1 MALAELYGRGK
12 FTFDRVLGGET
23 LRAKAMRGAAF
34 LGGGSVAEQAIR
46 FARNMLLTRLLAPSA
61 FGAMAIVMAAS
72 AIVGTL
78 TDVGSRSAV
87 IQNPRGGE
95 TSYVNAGWWMEM
107 GRAIGMY
114 VVIFTMAPWVAHFYG
129 NAELS
134 GLLRV
139 TLLGALFDG
148 AMSPSS
154 ILLQK
159 EMKFGRWMVLNN
171 GGAIC
176 GVALTVILSFVLR
189 DVWAL
194 AIGFCS
200 ENFFRCV
207 LSYILCPGLPLLG
220 WDRHAMRDLFRFSR
234 AAFGLAFLNLVFS
247 RTDVFVLGKLYST
260 TDLGLYVMAVALVQT
275 PASFLTTILGQSL
288 FPAIAHVQDDKER
301 VNRVL
306 TEVTSWLVL
315 FGLPC
320 VVVIYLCGHSLLSI
334 FYGSRY
340 VVGAGPLVVAAIVMF
355 LTILNAA
362 ITCAFMGVGRPGLHR
377 LAVAASAIVMLVL
390 IYPACKL
397 LGVMGGQVAALIAIG
412 ASCAIQILRM
422 RELTGLNLSRYA
434 KTFAMPLLLSGGLL
448 AAGLGAR
455 FLGLATRPIDNVVL
469 VAGACVIAYALYV
482 PTFFRTRKTQSAV
495 TGDRDSAVWNLN

>member
-1 MALAELYGRGK
+1 
-12 FTFDRVLGGET
+12 
-23 LRAKAMRGAAF
+23 
-34 LGGGSVAEQAIR
+34 
-46 FARNMLLTRLLAPSA
+46 
-61 FGAMAIVMAAS
+61 
-72 AIVGTL
+72 
-78 TDVGSRSAV
+78 
-87 IQNPRGGE
+87 
-95 TSYVNAGWWMEM
+95 M
-107 GRAIGMY
+107 GRAITMY
-114 VVIFTMAPWVAHFYG
+114 VVIFAMAPWVAHFYG
-129 NAELS
+129 SPALS
-134 GLLRV
+134 PLLRV
-139 TLLGALFDG
+139 TLLGTLFDG
-148 AMSPSS
+148 ALSPRT

-171 GGAIC
+171 GGAVC

-220 WDRHAMRDLFRFSR
+220 WDGQAMRDLFKFSR
-234 AAFGLAFLNLVFS
+234 AAFGLSFLNLVFS

-260 TDLGLYVMAVALVQT
+260 TELGLYVMAVALVLT
-275 PASFLTTILGQSL
+275 PASFVTNILGQSL
-288 FPAIAHVQDDKER
+288 FPAIAHLQDDRER

-334 FYGSRY
+334 FYGARY
-340 VVGAGPLVVAAIVMF
+340 VAGAGPLVVAAVVM
-355 LTILNAA
+355 LLNILNAA
-362 ITCAFMGVGRPGLHR
+362 ITCVFIGVGRPELHR

-397 LGVMGGQVAALIAIG
+397 LGIMGGQVAALIAIG
-412 ASCAIQILRM
+412 ASYTIQVLRI
-422 RELTGLNLSRYA
+422 RGLTGLNLSVYA
-434 KTFAMPLLLSGGLL
+434 RTFAMPLLLSGGLL
-448 AAGLGAR
+448 AVGLGAR
-455 FLGLATRPIDNVVL
+455 FLGLATSPIDNVAL

-482 PTFFRTRKTQSAV
+482 PTFFKTRQDPKAV
-495 TGDRDSAVWNLN
+495 TGD

>member
-1 MALAELYGRGK
+1 MALAEFYSRSKL
-12 FTFDRVLGGET
+12 TLDRLLGGGT
-23 LRAKAMRGAAF
+23 LRAKAMRGAAL
-34 LGGGSVAEQAIR
+34 LGGGSAAEQAIR
-46 FARNMLLTRLLAPSA
+46 FARNMLLTRLLAPNA

-87 IQNPRGGE
+87 IQNPRGRE
-95 TSYVNAGWWMEM
+95 TSYFNAGWWMGM
-107 GRAIGMY
+107 GRAIIIS

-134 GLLRV
+134 VLLRV
-139 TLLGALFDG
+139 TLLGTLFD
-148 AMSPSS
+148 ATLSPSS

-207 LSYILCPGLPLLG
+207 LSYILCPGLPSLG
-220 WDRHAMRDLFRFSR
+220 WDRHAMRDLFKFSR
-234 AAFGLAFLNLVFS
+234 AAFGLSFLNFVFS

-260 TDLGLYVMAVALVQT
+260 TELGLYVMAVALVLT
-275 PASFLTTILGQSL
+275 PTSFVTTILTQSL
-288 FPAIAHVQDDKER
+288 FPAIAHVQDDRER

-340 VVGAGPLVVAAIVMF
+340 VAGAGPLAVAAAVMF
-355 LTILNAA
+355 LNILNAA
-362 ITCAFMGVGRPGLHR
+362 ITCAFMGVGRPELHR
-377 LAVAASAIVMLVL
+377 LAVAASAIVMMVL

-397 LGVMGGQVAALIAIG
+397 LGVMGGQVTALIAIG
-412 ASCAIQILRM
+412 VSYTIQILRM
-422 RELTGLNLSRYA
+422 RGLTGLNLSRYA
-434 KTFAMPLLLSGGLL
+434 RTFAMPVLLSSGPL
-448 AAGLGAR
+448 AIGLGAR
-455 FLGLATRPIDNVVL
+455 FLGLVTSPIANIVL

-482 PTFFRTRKTQSAV
+482 PTFFKTRQDLE
-495 TGDRDSAVWNLN
+495 GGH